1 MKDLLKMNRKKILN
15 GGKSFYIHP
24 IFSKYAASKDG
35 EILNVKT
42 GRILEKNL
50 TYKGYYQ
57 FKVNDKKLIKPKNY
71 YIHRFEWECVKGVIP
86 KGFVID
92 HCDSVK
98 TNNKIENL
106 QLLTFRE
113 NVQKGSKKAI
123 ISFNIKN
130 NKQKNYDSIVS
141 AAIDLNISVTSISN
155 ICRKVKYYKTVISK
169 KDGDRY
175 KFEFL
180 EKKFKD

>member
-1 MKDLLKMNRKKILN
+1 MKRKKILN
-15 GGKSFYIHP
+15 GGKSYYIHP
-24 IFSKYAASKDG
+24 IFTNYAASKDG

-42 GRILEKNL
+42 GRILKKNL
-50 TYKGYYQ
+50 TDMGYYQ

-71 YIHRFEWECVKGVIP
+71 YIHRFEWECVRGVIP
-86 KGFVID
+86 EGFVID
-92 HCDSVK
+92 HIDSVR

-106 QLLTFRE
+106 QLLTLVE
-113 NVQKGSKKAI
+113 NIRKGNSKPI
-123 ISFNIKN
+123 LSFNIKN
-130 NKQKNYDSIVS
+130 NTQKKYESITS
-141 AAIDLNISVTSISN
+141 ASLELDISFSIISN

-180 EKKFKD
+180 EKNV

>member
-1 MKDLLKMNRKKILN
+1 MTRKKVLIDE
-15 GGKSFYIHP
+15 KKYYIHP

-42 GRILEKNL
+42 GRISKKNL
-50 TYKGYYQ
+50 TDQGYYQ

-86 KGFVID
+86 EGFVID

-98 TNNKIENL
+98 TNNQIYNL
-106 QLLTFRE
+106 QLLTLAE
-113 NVQKGSKKAI
+113 NVRKGNSKPI
-123 ISFNIKN
+123 LSFNIKN
-130 NKQKNYDSIVS
+130 NKQKKYESITS
-141 AAIDLNISVTSISN
+141 ASLELDISFSIISN

-175 KFEFL
+175 TFEFL
-180 EKKFKD
+180 EKNI